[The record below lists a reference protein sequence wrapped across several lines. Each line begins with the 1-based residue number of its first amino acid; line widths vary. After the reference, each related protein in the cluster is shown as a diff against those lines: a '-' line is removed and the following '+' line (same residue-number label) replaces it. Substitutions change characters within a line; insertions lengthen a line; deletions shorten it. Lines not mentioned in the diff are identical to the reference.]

1 MMMRMMAKIIKF
13 PRDDKLYGEC
23 PDCGCDTF
31 LLLMTEDDE
40 IIGTEC
46 CDCRAEYFFEET
58 GISFELDGDNG

>member
-1 MMMRMMAKIIKF
+1 
-13 PRDDKLYGEC
+13 
-23 PDCGCDTF
+23 
-31 LLLMTEDDE
+31 MTEDDE